1 MIHKV
6 LWRIPAILLSLVVL
20 TPAIWMLFDHH
31 FVERISDHDHLVAS
45 TTHDHSYD
53 IDYGSHNHDDPR
65 PIGSSPFFA
74 EDSGLI
80 AMASSLVGFC
90 SCSECDGGPTCT
102 YGIISEG
109 EIFPEEVKVSPG
121 LDPPRSGIIS

>member
-6 LWRIPAILLSLVVL
+6 LWRIPAILLSLAVL
-20 TPAIWMLFDHH
+20 TPAIWTLFDHH

-45 TTHDHSYD
+45 ATHDHSYD
-53 IDYGSHNHDDPR
+53 REYGLHNHDEPS
-65 PIGSSPFFA
+65 PIGSSSFFA
-74 EDSGLI
+74 EYNGLV

-90 SCSECDGGPTCT
+90 SCSECDGGSTCT

-109 EIFPEEVKVSPG
+109 EIFPEAVKVSPD
-121 LDPPRSGIIS
+121 LAPPRSETTL